1 MLSDEKP
8 IISFEQIIDL
18 STYQSYKDEYLC
30 ELCQHILLNPVS
42 CSSCGKTYCRDC
54 ILPYIMEK
62 LRCPNNCSTFEIV
75 KPSQDKMKKFTSF
88 EILCKN
94 CESSFPLVSFYT
106 HYKQCVNGND
116 KVMCWN
122 CGREKM
128 NKEIKYKTYDDYS
141 FANEYKAKM
150 SFEGD
155 NPFMIAI
162 TTKDFSGYVG
172 YKDDYLIVE
181 KEKYKGAIFS
191 ELTVDGKNYIKILMN
206 EKWKFLGPHYDR
218 GVIIYRWKFSGP
230 IIIDKANQCMISDD
244 GRTKG
249 SLLTMRITDKR
260 LYFYKETNKYQLCQV
275 SLKYL

>member
-1 MLSDEKP
+1 MFSNERP
-8 IISFEQIIDL
+8 TITFEQIIDL
-18 STYQSYKDEYLC
+18 STYQSYKEQYLC
-30 ELCQHILLNPVS
+30 KLCQQILLNPVA
-42 CSSCGKTYCRDC
+42 CSSCKNIYCREC
-54 ILPYIMEK
+54 ILPYIMQH
-62 LRCPNNCSTFEIV
+62 LRCPDNCSNFEIV
-75 KPSQDKMKKFTSF
+75 RPPEDKMKMFTSF

-94 CESSFPLVSFYT
+94 CETAYPLISFYT

-122 CGREKM
+122 CGTEKL
-128 NKEIKYKTYDDYS
+128 NKQLKYKSYDDYS
-141 FANEYKAKM
+141 FENEYKTKM

-162 TTKDFSGYVG
+162 TTKDFTGYVA
-172 YKDDYLIVE
+172 YEDDYLIVE
-181 KEKYKGAIFS
+181 KEKYRGAIFS
-191 ELTVDGKNYIKILMN
+191 ELPVDGKNYIKILVN
-206 EKWKFLGPHYDR
+206 DKWKFLGPHYDR

-260 LYFYKETNKYQLCQV
+260 LYFYKETNEYQLCQV